1 MKIDSSP
8 MLNNITESVARMND
22 LLHNAINKNMELDDK
37 MMKLSVVSQ
46 VKGLGENIDIK
57 S

>member
-1 MKIDSSP
+1 MNIDSSQ
-8 MLNNITESVARMND
+8 MLNNISESISRMND
-22 LLHNAINKNMELDDK
+22 TLKNAVNRNMELDDK
-37 MMKLSVVSQ
+37 MMELNVVSQ